1 VTAPEVEPS
10 IRAVVDPD
18 GLDVA
23 TVHHWL
29 STDAY
34 WALGRPL
41 DVVERAVAQSV
52 NLAAYDGDDFVGYA
66 RIVTDRATFAW
77 LCDVYVAPA
86 GRGRGVGKALMAK
99 VDETLAEFGVG
110 RTLLATDDAHGL
122 YEGFGFEPLT
132 ETRKWMIRSR
142 PQVPGE

>member
-1 VTAPEVEPS
+1 MIPPT
-10 IRAVVDPD
+10 IRVLVDPAD
-18 GLDVA
+18 LDVA
-23 TVHHWL
+23 TVHRWL

-41 DVVERAVAQSV
+41 DVVERAVAGSV

-86 GRGRGVGKALMAK
+86 GRGRGVGKTLMD
-99 VDETLAEFGVG
+99 VVRQILDEGGVQ
-110 RTLLATDDAHGL
+110 RTLLATADAHGL
-122 YEGFGFEPLT
+122 YEGYGFAPLT
-132 ETRKWMIRSR
+132 ETHKWMLRTH
-142 PQVPGE
+142 QA

>member
-1 VTAPEVEPS
+1 M

-18 GLDVA
+18 DLDVA

-41 DVVERAVAQSV
+41 DVVERAVAGSV
-52 NLAAYDGDDFVGYA
+52 NVAAYDGDEFVGYA

-86 GRGRGVGKALMAK
+86 GRGRGVGKALMAA
-99 VDETLAEFGVG
+99 VHDVLTGWGVQ
-110 RTLLATDDAHGL
+110 RTLLATADAHGL
-122 YEGFGFEPLT
+122 YEGYGFVPLT
-132 ETRKWMIRSR
+132 ETQRWMIRQ
-142 PQVPGE
+142 PTQATQPTAAP

>member
-1 VTAPEVEPS
+1 MTQPP
-10 IRAVVDPD
+10 IRVVVDPD
-18 GLDVA
+18 DIDVA

-41 DVVERAVAQSV
+41 DVVERAVAASV

-86 GRGRGVGKALMAK
+86 GRGRGVGKALMATTL
-99 VDETLAEFGVG
+99 ETLTDYGVG
-110 RTLLATDDAHGL
+110 RTLLATNDAHGL
-122 YEGFGFEPLT
+122 YESYGFEPLT
-132 ETRKWMIRSR
+132 DIYKWMIRSR
-142 PQVPGE
+142 PPVPEE